1 MANSLPRL
9 STCGRETAPKKDTKK
24 DTRGLVLLWSAG
36 AFSSQPPMSF
46 FIFLCN
52 GLAPAAGV
60 GAPKKDNQFGAVLL
74 CGFVLLWRGEDE
86 RAMTMSERRESGPMA
101 CARPAETS
109 SRVSLRW

>member
-1 MANSLPRL
+1 MANNLPRL

-24 DTRGLVLLWSAG
+24 DTRRIVLLWSAG
-36 AFSSQPPMSF
+36 GFSSQPPMSF

-74 CGFVLLWRGEDE
+74 CGFVLLWRGAAAGA
-86 RAMTMSERRESGPMA
+86 AMMTR
-101 CARPAETS
+101 
-109 SRVSLRW
+109 